1 MISIKMWT
9 VKMTTSDTWFI
20 SVGAAGKGLTDSRC
34 FLGQFFLH
42 GRPSRPPTYL
52 VATPGI
58 WCCERPGSSADS
70 DRQGLCVLSV
80 WKRQMGPGIC
90 FQLLSLRRHRLAHGD
105 VTDTASSRRD
115 KKPQKTNVESDWE
128 ISLSTHW
135 ADTVLLLQVIIQ
147 SVGFLWQNGVVN
159 WSMLFRKSFDFKGIV
174 QHLGDEFV
182 HILNDSYMYTK
193 YESSQKIVSL
203 ACWLLLFKPS

>member
-1 MISIKMWT
+1 MSIKMWT
-9 VKMTTSDTWFI
+9 VKMRCKHTTSDTWFI
-20 SVGAAGKGLTDSRC
+20 SVGAAGKGLTDSCC

-58 WCCERPGSSADS
+58 WCFERPGSSADS

-90 FQLLSLRRHRLAHGD
+90 FQLLSLCRHRLAHGD

-115 KKPQKTNVESDWE
+115 KKKLMWSQIERSVCQRTEQT
-128 ISLSTHW
+128 LSCYYK
-135 ADTVLLLQVIIQ
+135 LL
-147 SVGFLWQNGVVN
+147 
-159 WSMLFRKSFDFKGIV
+159 
-174 QHLGDEFV
+174 
-182 HILNDSYMYTK
+182 
-193 YESSQKIVSL
+193 SSQWDSSDKMVLVELVHAIQEGL
-203 ACWLLLFKPS
+203 WF